1 MDIAATADGLCPLCS
16 QAEIERLRAEVDWL
30 NEQIG
35 TVRAVDRAAT
45 IEECAQITERGILPW
60 DESDFARHY
69 REAAAAIR
77 ALAKDS
83 K

>member
-1 MDIAATADGLCPLCS
+1 MTCPHEIWEMDIAAVADGLCPLCS

-45 IEECAQITERGILPW
+45 IEECARIAETMNWPNT
-60 DESDFARHY
+60 
-69 REAAAAIR
+69 AAAIR
-77 ALAKDS
+77 ALAKEE